1 LDSNMSQ
8 TVREQ
13 IIEQVDRLDDAQQRQ
28 VLEFARR
35 VAAPSAAASPDLLR
49 FAGSIDRSDLD
60 KMSKAIEDGCERVD
74 QSGW

>member
-1 LDSNMSQ
+1 MSQ
-8 TVREQ
+8 TDREQ

-35 VAAPSAAASPDLLR
+35 VAAPSAVPSLDLLR

-60 KMSKAIEDGCERVD
+60 TMSKAIEDGCERVD
-74 QSGW
+74 PSGW